1 MHAGRQSSAGAP
13 ATTNTARRPAAFQFS
28 RLFDTSP
35 RLLATR
41 RRPSSTAQTCSLDF
55 HSPTMKVQALFLL
68 AAVTA
73 LVAAEPNPIKPLFSS
88 SEDAIIED
96 VAASTDGAPAP
107 VASAPHLTVAA
118 ALKKPT
124 KHIKRRNIK
133 RNTQHLTAEQK
144 KKLRAKLRARKA
156 KMGANAH
163 AASNT
168 LRKAKTKGVK
178 VASAIRGGK
187 PIKKATKKPVRKIA
201 GGIRKPAARRP
212 KKTVAQLQAKIASL
226 PAGSP
231 LRARYERVLAAMT
244 KPKTATLMS
253 TAAAPGAHKT
263 HLHSS
268 PAGLVP
274 FVDPP
279 FPAAIQHGAD
289 GSVRLV
295 RKGLTAGH
303 GVIHKYGF
311 QTAKPLAIP
320 AGTKYVTFLAKI
332 KAQTKKPAQRK
343 PMKMVGKAPP
353 RPGSKAPVCHKSDTA
368 ITVFHGGK
376 PLGGLRFPKGS
387 HGSNKYETL
396 RLRVPVSR
404 LSASSAP
411 ITLQAAHDHA
421 STTKCMDHSILQLK
435 GFKVQ
440 FHDTLPVR
448 KPKTAAAGAKAK
460 FSVSES
466 GYDYASFD
474 DSWDETYDDMWED
487 NYDDGDFSVSE
498 DAAYE
503 GDDMWEDNY
512 DEGFSVSEDA
522 AYDGDDMW
530 EDNYDDEGFSLED
543 SYDEDAA
550 ADDEYDGGDFS
561 LEDSY
566 DEDAAADDEY
576 DGGDYS
582 VEDSYDED
590 AADEEY

>member
-1 MHAGRQSSAGAP
+1 
-13 ATTNTARRPAAFQFS
+13 
-28 RLFDTSP
+28 
-35 RLLATR
+35 
-41 RRPSSTAQTCSLDF
+41 
-55 HSPTMKVQALFLL
+55 MKVQALFLL

-107 VASAPHLTVAA
+107 VATAPHLTVAA

-144 KKLRAKLRARKA
+144 AKLQAKLRARRA
-156 KMGANAH
+156 KMAANKH
-163 AASNT
+163 AAV
-168 LRKAKTKGVK
+168 RKSKAKGVK
-178 VASAIRGGK
+178 IASAIRGGK
-187 PIKKATKKPVRKIA
+187 PLKAGGKKPVRKVA
-201 GGIRKPAARRP
+201 GGIRNAATRRS
-212 KKTVAQLQAKIASL
+212 KMTVAQLQAKISAL

-231 LRARYERVLAAMT
+231 LRSMYERLLAAKT

-263 HLHSS
+263 HAHSS

-332 KAQTKKPAQRK
+332 KAQAKKPVQRNT
-343 PMKMVGKAPP
+343 KMVGKTPS
-353 RPGSKAPVCHKSDTA
+353 RPGSAPVCHKSDTA

-396 RLRVPVSR
+396 RLRVPVSK
-404 LSASSAP
+404 LSHTSAP

-421 STTKCMDHSILQLK
+421 STSKCMDHSILQIK

-474 DSWDETYDDMWED
+474 DSWDESYDDMWED
-487 NYDDGDFSVSE
+487 NYDGDFSVSE

-522 AYDGDDMW
+522 AYEGDDMW
-530 EDNYDDEGFSLED
+530 EDNYDGDFAVADEAGPADDVDDEAEDAYDGGDFSVED
-543 SYDEDAA
+543 SYDED
-550 ADDEYDGGDFS
+550 
-561 LEDSY
+561 
-566 DEDAAADDEY
+566 AADDEY

-590 AADEEY
+590 AADDEY

>member
-1 MHAGRQSSAGAP
+1 MKYPTLLLATAAAALAVVATTADAQQIVGNVP
-13 ATTNTARRPAAFQFS
+13 ATTATTTGTTAP
-28 RLFDTSP
+28 
-35 RLLATR
+35 
-41 RRPSSTAQTCSLDF
+41 
-55 HSPTMKVQALFLL
+55 
-68 AAVTA
+68 
-73 LVAAEPNPIKPLFSS
+73 
-88 SEDAIIED
+88 
-96 VAASTDGAPAP
+96 
-107 VASAPHLTVAA
+107 PHLTVVHTAKPKRKRTKGGIKAWTAEMQA
-118 ALKKPT
+118 ALKKKRVGARVST
-124 KHIKRRNIK
+124 K
-133 RNTQHLTAEQK
+133 
-144 KKLRAKLRARKA
+144 
-156 KMGANAH
+156 
-163 AASNT
+163 
-168 LRKAKTKGVK
+168 VK
-178 VASAIRGGK
+178 GGK
-187 PIKKATKKPVRKIA
+187 PIKKTKSKLSAAARKARKARHAKKVKALKQKMSKLPVGHPDRKKLALKLKKLRLKSKKANKKPKA
-201 GGIRKPAARRP
+201 
-212 KKTVAQLQAKIASL
+212 
-226 PAGSP
+226 
-231 LRARYERVLAAMT
+231 
-244 KPKTATLMS
+244 KTAALMS

-263 HLHSS
+263 HAHSS

-332 KAQTKKPAQRK
+332 KAQAKKPVQRNLK
-343 PMKMVGKAPP
+343 KQTGKTLA
-353 RPGSKAPVCHKSDTA
+353 RPSSAPVCRKSDTA

-387 HGSNKYETL
+387 HGSSKYETL
-396 RLRVPVSR
+396 RLRVPVSK
-404 LSASSAP
+404 LSHTSAP

-421 STTKCMDHSILQLK
+421 SASKCMDHSILQIK

-474 DSWDETYDDMWED
+474 DSWDESYDDMWED
-487 NYDDGDFSVSE
+487 NYDGDFSVSE

-530 EDNYDDEGFSLED
+530 EDNYDGDFAVADEAGPADNVDDEA
-543 SYDEDAA
+543 EDA
-550 ADDEYDGGDFS
+550 YDGGDFS
-561 LEDSY
+561 VS
-566 DEDAAADDEY
+566 EDAYGGDDLWDDAY
-576 DGGDYS
+576 DGEGYS
-582 VEDSYDED
+582 VEGDADAEDED
-590 AADEEY
+590 QWDDGYDGEGFSTAEDAWEWPSWWPFK

>member
-1 MHAGRQSSAGAP
+1 MKYS
-13 ATTNTARRPAAFQFS
+13 TT
-28 RLFDTSP
+28 L
-35 RLLATR
+35 LLATA
-41 RRPSSTAQTCSLDF
+41 TA
-55 HSPTMKVQALFLL
+55 AL
-68 AAVTA
+68 AVAVTTA
-73 LVAAEPNPIKPLFSS
+73 
-88 SEDAIIED
+88 DAQQLD
-96 VAASTDGAPAP
+96 ASGNR
-107 VASAPHLTVAA
+107 
-118 ALKKPT
+118 PT
-124 KHIKRRNIK
+124 
-133 RNTQHLTAEQK
+133 NTWAT
-144 KKLRAKLRARKA
+144 KA
-156 KMGANAH
+156 KDLKQQYNSVA
-163 AASNT
+163 NT
-168 LRKAKTKGVK
+168 LKGPD
-178 VASAIRGGK
+178 SGK
-187 PIKKATKKPVRKIA
+187 KITSWLGTEGKKAM
-201 GGIRKPAARRP
+201 ARR
-212 KKTVAQLQAKIASL
+212 KKRQIKEMQDKINKL
-226 PAGSP
+226 P
-231 LRARYERVLAAMT
+231 RNHWQRRY
-244 KPKTATLMS
+244 S
-253 TAAAPGAHKT
+253 TAAAPGAHTVSKNR
-263 HLHSS
+263 SS

-332 KAQTKKPAQRK
+332 KAQAKKPVQRSLK
-343 PMKMVGKAPP
+343 KQTGKTLA
-353 RPGSKAPVCHKSDTA
+353 RPSSAPVCRKSDTA

-387 HGSNKYETL
+387 HGSSKYETL
-396 RLRVPVSR
+396 RLRVPVSK
-404 LSASSAP
+404 LSHTSAP

-421 STTKCMDHSILQLK
+421 SASKCMDHSILQIK

-474 DSWDETYDDMWED
+474 DSWDESYDDMWED
-487 NYDDGDFSVSE
+487 NYDGDFSVSE

-530 EDNYDDEGFSLED
+530 EDSYDGDFSVED

-550 ADDEYDGGDFS
+550 ADDEYYGGDFS
-561 LEDSY
+561 V
-566 DEDAAADDEY
+566 EDA
-576 DGGDYS
+576 
-582 VEDSYDED
+582 YDED
-590 AADEEY
+590 AADDEY

>member
-1 MHAGRQSSAGAP
+1 
-13 ATTNTARRPAAFQFS
+13 
-28 RLFDTSP
+28 
-35 RLLATR
+35 
-41 RRPSSTAQTCSLDF
+41 
-55 HSPTMKVQALFLL
+55 MKVQALFLL

-73 LVAAEPNPIKPLFSS
+73 LVAAEPNPIKPAFSS

-107 VASAPHLTVAA
+107 VTTAPHLTVAA
-118 ALKKPT
+118 ALKKPS
-124 KHIKRRNIK
+124 KHIKRGKPVVKRSIK
-133 RNTQHLTAEQK
+133 HLTPEQK
-144 KKLRAKLRARKA
+144 KRLQAKLRARKA
-156 KMGANAH
+156 KLAANKH
-163 AASNT
+163 AAV
-168 LRKAKTKGVK
+168 RKAKNKGVK

-187 PIKKATKKPVRKIA
+187 PINKSKKPRKAIK
-201 GGIRKPAARRP
+201 RPAARRP
-212 KKTVAQLQAKIASL
+212 RTTIAQLQAKIASL

-231 LRARYERVLAAMT
+231 LRARYERLLAAKT

-253 TAAAPGAHKT
+253 TAAAPGARKPAPRKA
-263 HLHSS
+263 

-295 RKGLTAGH
+295 RKGLTKGH

-320 AGTKYVTFLAKI
+320 AGTKYVTFVAQI
-332 KAQTKKPAQRK
+332 KAQAKKPVQRK
-343 PMKMVGKAPP
+343 TKPGMKTPP
-353 RPGSKAPVCHKSDTA
+353 PACHKSDTA

-387 HGSNKYETL
+387 HGSSKYETL
-396 RLRVPVSR
+396 RLRVPVSK
-404 LSASSAP
+404 LSATSAP

-440 FHDTLPVR
+440 FHDKLPA
-448 KPKTAAAGAKAK
+448 KKTAHAGAKAK

-474 DSWDETYDDMWED
+474 DSWDESYDDMWED
-487 NYDDGDFSVSE
+487 NYDEGFSVSE
-498 DAAYE
+498 DAADE

-530 EDNYDDEGFSLED
+530 EDMYDDEGFSLED

-550 ADDEYDGGDFS
+550 ADDEY
-561 LEDSY
+561 
-566 DEDAAADDEY
+566 
-576 DGGDYS
+576 
-582 VEDSYDED
+582 
-590 AADEEY
+590 

>member
-1 MHAGRQSSAGAP
+1 MKYP
-13 ATTNTARRPAAFQFS
+13 T
-28 RLFDTSP
+28 L
-35 RLLATR
+35 LLATAAAALAVVATTVDAQQIVGNV
-41 RRPSSTAQTCSLDF
+41 PSTTTSGTA
-55 HSPTMKVQALFLL
+55 
-68 AAVTA
+68 
-73 LVAAEPNPIKPLFSS
+73 N
-88 SEDAIIED
+88 
-96 VAASTDGAPAP
+96 
-107 VASAPHLTVAA
+107 APHLTVAHAAKPKRKRATKKAKGGIKAWTAEMQA
-118 ALKKPT
+118 ALKKRSGARVNT
-124 KHIKRRNIK
+124 K
-133 RNTQHLTAEQK
+133 
-144 KKLRAKLRARKA
+144 
-156 KMGANAH
+156 
-163 AASNT
+163 
-168 LRKAKTKGVK
+168 VK
-178 VASAIRGGK
+178 GGK
-187 PIKKATKKPVRKIA
+187 PIKKSGSKLSA
-201 GGIRKPAARRP
+201 AARKARNARHA
-212 KKTVAQLQAKIASL
+212 KKVKALKQKMSKLPVGHPDRKKLALKLKKLRLKAKKANK
-226 PAGSP
+226 
-231 LRARYERVLAAMT
+231 
-244 KPKTATLMS
+244 KPKTKTAALMS

-332 KAQTKKPAQRK
+332 KAQAKKPAQRK

-590 AADEEY
+590 AVDDEYDGGDYSVEDSYDEDAVDDEYDGSDFSVAEDAWEWPSWWPLK